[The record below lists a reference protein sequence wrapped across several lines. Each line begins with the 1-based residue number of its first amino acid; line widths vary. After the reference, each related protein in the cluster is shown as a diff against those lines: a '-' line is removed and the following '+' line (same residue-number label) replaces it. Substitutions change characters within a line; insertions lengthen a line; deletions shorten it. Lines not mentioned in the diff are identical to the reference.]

1 MKMNEKFFESIND
14 GHKNYWLGYI
24 SELAEFQSPSIKIKI
39 KNSYHTHLLKL
50 AKELA
55 ILENNIE
62 KNETYSE
69 LKIKNHKIF
78 NDIMIAKPCNK
89 YMVDY
94 WRGVIDAI
102 GKLSEERK
110 ELKLKAN
117 QILCQKFLCF
127 CKKFTNTKSRAING
141 QIKMHGDHAMK
152 IAQILY
158 TDSILYLDSNYK
170 IFSKWEQ
177 FDNNAIFPKVVK
189 FFHKIM
195 PQKFSVKRCK
205 ITSALEGDCCYK
217 NNKYFIRINNNLNDK
232 ESVNCLLHE
241 LAHIGTMLEQEEDLH
256 GSAFG
261 MAYSKIYKLFEAEFT
276 S

>member
-1 MKMNEKFFESIND
+1 MKMNERFFESINNS
-14 GHKNYWLGYI
+14 HKNYWLGYI
-24 SELAEFQSPSIKIKI
+24 SQLAEFQNPIIII
-39 KNSYHTHLLKL
+39 KNHYHTHLLKL
-50 AKELA
+50 AKELS
-55 ILENNIE
+55 ILEKNIQ
-62 KNETYSE
+62 KNETHSE
-69 LKIKNHKIF
+69 IRIKNQKIF
-78 NDIMIAKPCNK
+78 NDIIVAKPCPK
-89 YMVDY
+89 HIIDY

-110 ELKLKAN
+110 ELIIQADHT
-117 QILCQKFLCF
+117 LCQKFLCF
-127 CKKFTNTKSRAING
+127 CKKFTNTKSKVNNC
-141 QIKMHGDHAMK
+141 QIKIHGDNAMK

-241 LAHIGTMLEQEEDLH
+241 LAHIDTMLEQEEDLH

>member
-1 MKMNEKFFESIND
+1 MKMNERFFESINNS
-14 GHKNYWLGYI
+14 HKNYWIGFI
-24 SELAEFQSPSIKIKI
+24 SQTAEFDQPTIKIKI
-39 KNSYHTHLLKL
+39 KQKYKTHLLKL
-50 AKELA
+50 AKELS
-55 ILENNIE
+55 ISENSIE
-62 KNETYSE
+62 KNENHSE
-69 LKIKNHKIF
+69 IKIKNPKIF
-78 NDIMIAKPCNK
+78 NDFCLAKPCSK
-89 YMVDY
+89 YMNDY
-94 WRGVIDAI
+94 WRGVMDAI

-110 ELKLKAN
+110 ELKLVGN
-117 QILCQKFLCF
+117 QMVCQRFLSF
-127 CKKFTNTKSRAING
+127 CKKYTNTKSRVSKN
-141 QIKMHGDHAMK
+141 QIKLHGDNAMK
-152 IAQILY
+152 IAQVLY

-170 IFSKWEQ
+170 IFNKWEQ

-241 LAHIGTMLEQEEDLH
+241 LAHIDTMLEQEEDLH

-276 S
+276 